1 MNTKLDPEE
10 LAAKHH
16 RYYARRESYA
26 AAIREHSQPLADKLD
41 AVTRERDELREAL
54 EMISTA
60 SSRGFGIDYVNG
72 LCRSVLAK
80 YPRTNE
86 ANDQGG
92 M

>member
-1 MNTKLDPEE
+1 MSTKLNAEE

-54 EMISTA
+54 GVLMSHVTQSHLCHPNCVEYA
-60 SSRGFGIDYVNG
+60 SAI
-72 LCRSVLAK
+72 LAK
-80 YPRTNE
+80 YPK
-86 ANDQGG
+86 Q
-92 M
+92 